1 MMEGYK
7 NTELGL
13 IPESWEIRMLKEV
26 SSIVT
31 GNTPPTKKIHLYGS
45 KYPWVTPSDIKGQR
59 KIRSTSK
66 MLSDEGYNKSRQLP
80 KNSLLITCIASIG
93 KNVLLEKE
101 GSCNQ
106 QINAILPTEEHSNE
120 FLYYLLDNESKRL
133 INLSGKTAVQIIN
146 KSTFETFKVPLPPLP
161 EQQKIAE
168 ILTTVDDKIEVI
180 DQQIEQTQELK
191 KGLMQKLLTGEYK
204 IEGGKIVKRNEAFKD
219 TELGKIPESWEVKII
234 GEFAKVTAGGTP
246 STQISE
252 YWNGDIRWMN
262 SGEIN
267 HKRVKE
273 VESRITKEG
282 LENSST
288 KLLPKNCVLI
298 ALAGQGKTRG
308 TVAINEVELCTN
320 QSLASILPNSEF
332 YPEYLYYNLDS
343 RYIELRRMSTGEG
356 GRGGLNLTIIRGIP
370 VQLPTIEEQKDIS
383 EYLNLLDNKTQVL
396 ESKKSEYTELKKGLM
411 QKLLT
416 GKIRVKV

>member
-1 MMEGYK
+1 MINDVWKKYKLSELATFRRGSFPQPYGLDKWYDDDNGYPFIQVFDVGDNMKLK
-7 NTELGL
+7 N
-13 IPESWEIRMLKEV
+13 
-26 SSIVT
+26 
-31 GNTPPTKKIHLYGS
+31 NTK
-45 KYPWVTPSDIKGQR
+45 R
-59 KIRSTSK
+59 KISDAAAEQSVYIKKGTLVLTIQGSIGRIAITHYDAYIDRTLLLFQSYLKPTDKKYLMYAIHRLFDIEKEKAHGSTIK
-66 MLSDEGYNKSRQLP
+66 TITKEQLSDFTIQ
-80 KNSLLITCIASIG
+80 
-93 KNVLLEKE
+93 
-101 GSCNQ
+101 
-106 QINAILPTEEHSNE
+106 
-120 FLYYLLDNESKRL
+120 
-133 INLSGKTAVQIIN
+133 
-146 KSTFETFKVPLPPLP
+146 LPPLP

-168 ILTTVDDKIEVI
+168 ILTTVDGKIELI
-180 DQQIEQTQELK
+180 DQHIEQTQELK
-191 KGLMQKLLTGEYK
+191 KGIMQKLLTGQYK
-204 IEGGKIVKRNEAFKD
+204 IEGNKIVKRSEAFKD
-219 TELGKIPESWEVKII
+219 SELGRIPESWEVKII

-267 HKRVKE
+267 LKRVKE
-273 VESRITKEG
+273 VEGRITKKG

-288 KLLPKNCVLI
+288 KLLPKYCILI

-320 QSLASILPNSEF
+320 QSLASILPNPDF

-356 GRGGLNLTIIRGIP
+356 GRGGLNLAIIRSIP
-370 VQLPTIEEQKDIS
+370 VQLPTLEEQKGIS
-383 EYLNLLDNKTQVL
+383 EYLNLIDNKILIL
-396 ESKKSEYTELKKGLM
+396 ESKKSEYTQLKKGLM